1 MLGWYERR
9 ESGRGFCQK
18 NMTIQYYWDQHDPNI
33 FVFDLREVWTWD
45 EFHTAADTAM
55 ESIKNV
61 AEPVYVISLAAAGF
75 PYSDSV
81 ISHFQRI
88 TQQLPPNLILIVV
101 VTDNFLVETVNQ
113 IFFKISPSG
122 RRIGRIAKSLDAA
135 RQLILD
141 YHAKH
146 HPSADS
152 R

>member
-1 MLGWYERR
+1 MLVSYLVQRKR
-9 ESGRGFCQK
+9 EGLLPK

-33 FVFDLREVWTWD
+33 FIFDLREVWTWE

-61 AEPVYVISLAAAGF
+61 AQPVYVISLAATGF
-75 PYSDSV
+75 PPSDSI

-88 TQQLPPNLILIVV
+88 TQQFPPNLILIVV

-113 IFFKISPSG
+113 IFFKISASG

-146 HPSADS
+146 HPSA
-152 R
+152 